1 MLLVVVRVVVR
12 VVVKVKR
19 SRWKCDGI
27 ASLEVLKVLF
37 AVVGLTSKVVL

>member
-1 MLLVVVRVVVR
+1 MLVVVRVVR

-19 SRWKCDGI
+19 RRWECDRI

>member
-1 MLLVVVRVVVR
+1 MLLIVVR

-19 SRWKCDGI
+19 RWWEFDGI